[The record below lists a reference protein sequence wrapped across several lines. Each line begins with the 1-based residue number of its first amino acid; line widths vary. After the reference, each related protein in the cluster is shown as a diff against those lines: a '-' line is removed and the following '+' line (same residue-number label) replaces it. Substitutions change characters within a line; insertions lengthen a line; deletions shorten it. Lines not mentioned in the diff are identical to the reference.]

1 MSELRKRFINEIES
15 LTEQPR
21 LLVVVVKL
29 PSGAIETISNT
40 QNLNDKINYYTE
52 AYDDEFK

>member
-1 MSELRKRFINEIES
+1 MSKLRKRFINEIES